1 MNVMASD
8 RIAYSTD
15 PTIAKTKSIKFQ
27 HFKFGAIQ
35 KFFEN
40 VVNCVDDD
48 DDDDD
53 DDVIV
58 DVERRPSDVLTP
70 FV

>member
-27 HFKFGAIQ
+27 HFKMARSKSFL
-35 KFFEN
+35 KTLL
-40 VVNCVDDD
+40 
-48 DDDDD
+48 
-53 DDVIV
+53 IV
-58 DVERRPSDVLTP
+58 STTTTMMMTMT
-70 FV
+70 